1 VHCPSCACWYSLLT
15 LAAVW
20 KLFTLFP
27 SSLPS
32 SGSLLGPVQQTQ
44 EHRCHRSCRQGLQ
57 DGMHVSMEEC
67 ADALGH
73 YQI

>member
-1 VHCPSCACWYSLLT
+1 MSLNIDSESKVLASSLHFITQCHTPEAQDMAHKQT

-32 SGSLLGPVQQTQ
+32 SGSLLGPAHENVMLRR
-44 EHRCHRSCRQGLQ
+44 ELRLH
-57 DGMHVSMEEC
+57 
-67 ADALGH
+67 
-73 YQI
+73 